1 VSSVELIGITRSY
14 GDRVVLDAVD
24 LTVREGERVAVL
36 GPSGSGKT
44 TLLRVIAGLEAP
56 DAGAVRL
63 DSIDVTDRA
72 PRVRDVA
79 LVTQDGSLQP
89 HLDVRGNLSFALRI
103 RHVGREEIDERV
115 DAEARAF
122 SLRGVLNRRPRTL
135 SAGMRHEVALAR
147 SLVRRASVLLV
158 DEPFA
163 RMDPPRRAELLREL
177 IAVQSGYGV
186 TLLVATNDQR
196 VASGVADRLVVLEAG
211 RVAQTGSPDELYRRP
226 ATTFVAGFLGEQPMN
241 LLQGDLRRGDGP
253 TRLVVGALE
262 CPSWDL
268 TLTSHP
274 AQPVTVGIRPAD
286 VHLGRDG
293 RQLSV
298 PGTVIAREFLGY
310 AVSIR
315 ANTDVGELSAVVERP
330 GPVVGDRVVLTLP
343 TRDLHVFDAA
353 GRALAHGI

>member
-1 VSSVELIGITRSY
+1 
-14 GDRVVLDAVD
+14 
-24 LTVREGERVAVL
+24 
-36 GPSGSGKT
+36 
-44 TLLRVIAGLEAP
+44 
-56 DAGAVRL
+56 
-63 DSIDVTDRA
+63 
-72 PRVRDVA
+72 
-79 LVTQDGSLQP
+79 
-89 HLDVRGNLSFALRI
+89 
-103 RHVGREEIDERV
+103 
-115 DAEARAF
+115 
-122 SLRGVLNRRPRTL
+122 
-135 SAGMRHEVALAR
+135 
-147 SLVRRASVLLV
+147 
-158 DEPFA
+158 
-163 RMDPPRRAELLREL
+163 
-177 IAVQSGYGV
+177 
-186 TLLVATNDQR
+186 
-196 VASGVADRLVVLEAG
+196 
-211 RVAQTGSPDELYRRP
+211 
-226 ATTFVAGFLGEQPMN
+226 MN

-286 VHLGRDG
+286 VHLGRDE

-315 ANTDVGELSAVVERP
+315 ANTDVGELAAVVERP